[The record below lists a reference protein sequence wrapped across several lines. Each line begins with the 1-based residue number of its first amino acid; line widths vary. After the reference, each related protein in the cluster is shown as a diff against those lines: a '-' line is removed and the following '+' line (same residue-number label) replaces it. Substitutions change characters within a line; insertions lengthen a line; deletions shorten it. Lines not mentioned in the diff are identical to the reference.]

1 MPEWVIA
8 IIGVVVGSVVAKVL
22 DELVPL
28 WRSGRIQ
35 RWATRRIGRARCRHH
50 QWFGLKR
57 GWGVQGDIRYEVE
70 RPNVGGVDTL
80 RSAKLTIPGREGD
93 PITGLAI
100 EFRSDE
106 TIATFTCVNHDNR
119 WGVAQHHMA
128 RDEYRGAWVY
138 GNYPGTFRMY
148 GAKPQLEGR
157 APRFLLPL
165 SDPDSRNLVA
175 ALMHAVHGTEF
186 RIEMYDASGN
196 PDAKERSGIPY
207 SAPLALFFPA
217 EAMKTPAQPHIDRLW
232 DWSNEARARRDA
244 EARAAGFRA
253 AEPDSSANSEHLPD
267 CE

>member
-1 MPEWVIA
+1 MLDSLFVESQGGNQVPEWAIA
-8 IIGVVVGSVVAKVL
+8 IIAVVAGSTSTKIL
-22 DELVPL
+22 DGLVPF

-35 RWATRRIGRARCRHH
+35 RCAMRWIGRARCRSH
-50 QWFGLKR
+50 QWFGFKR

-70 RPNVGGVDTL
+70 CPNVGGVDTL

-100 EFRSDE
+100 EFRGDE

-128 RDEYRGAWVY
+128 RDEYRGSWVY
-138 GNYPGTFRMY
+138 GSHNKPFAMY

-165 SDPDSRNLVA
+165 SDFDSRNLVA
-175 ALMHAVHGTEF
+175 ALMHAVHGAEL

-207 SAPLALFFPA
+207 SAPLAHFSPS
-217 EAMKTPAQPHIDRLW
+217 EAMKTPAQPHIERLW
-232 DWSNEARARRDA
+232 GWSSEA
-244 EARAAGFRA
+244 
-253 AEPDSSANSEHLPD
+253 H
-267 CE
+267 